1 MTVLPRV
8 GHERL
13 YGSAWSPDGIGEY
26 SLSELSPPAPPAV
39 AIIALVLTAPSST
52 RERHERRLWNSVTC
66 DAALQRTI
74 AFLLFIPNAYPF

>member
-52 RERHERRLWNSVTC
+52 RERR
-66 DAALQRTI
+66 
-74 AFLLFIPNAYPF
+74 